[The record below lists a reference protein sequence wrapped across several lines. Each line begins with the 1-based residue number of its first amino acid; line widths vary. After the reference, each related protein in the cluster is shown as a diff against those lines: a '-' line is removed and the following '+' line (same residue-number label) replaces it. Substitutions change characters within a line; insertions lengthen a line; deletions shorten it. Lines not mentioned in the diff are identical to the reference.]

1 MFVPSQFS
9 AAYFNHFDHQ
19 RHARAYARLHT
30 HTRKVALSFLYYRS
44 SNIEVV
50 TKDDSEFWFMG
61 FLRYEKAIKNLNNA
75 ISMANKF

>member
-1 MFVPSQFS
+1 MQVLIPMEKIKEVNESMNVNKLEQK
-9 AAYFNHFDHQ
+9 Y
-19 RHARAYARLHT
+19 
-30 HTRKVALSFLYYRS
+30 
-44 SNIEVV
+44 IEVV